1 MILKKSHKRLYFAN
15 ISKKFKVNSFLCCN
29 GAVMWYML
37 LPSVANGIAA
47 ETRMLLLEI
56 NELPIF
62 VPVLFTLTMK
72 QWENGF

>member
-1 MILKKSHKRLYFAN
+1 MILKKSHKHLYFAN
-15 ISKKFKVNSFLCCN
+15 IPKKFKVNSFLCCN
-29 GAVMWYML
+29 GAVVDML

-56 NELPIF
+56 NELPLF
-62 VPVLFTLTMK
+62 VPVLFILTMK

>member
-1 MILKKSHKRLYFAN
+1 MILKKSHKHLYFAN

-29 GAVMWYML
+29 GAVVDML

-56 NELPIF
+56 NELPLF
-62 VPVLFTLTMK
+62 VPVLFILTMK